1 MKKCLLSLGMGLP
14 LLAAPIAPVSAESSH
29 AKESLSLARQLNEAF
44 VAVASNSA
52 PYVVVIKVIS
62 RNADGRNEPESAPDA
77 SLDDLEPE
85 LRKFLNEHLPGRR
98 NATPAR
104 PNLGSDGYDCQGS
117 GMIFGDKGHIL
128 TNRHVVED
136 AERISIHFAD
146 GREEIAHICGV
157 DAPSDLAVLKVPVTN
172 LKPARLGD
180 SSKVRVGEFA
190 IAIGAPFDLDYSIT
204 FGHVSAKGRN
214 GVLSDPEV
222 EQDFIQTDAQINP
235 GSSGGPLLNI
245 EGEVIGINT
254 LIRGIRTGIGF
265 AIPINRA
272 KEITEQIIERGHY
285 VRTWLGIGVQAL
297 REDPI
302 LQLAVPEAEDG
313 LLVKTIE
320 ARGPARR
327 TDLKAGDVIMAIDGK
342 SVRTS
347 QDLKHSI
354 QSRRVGETVRLDVLR
369 GAHRLQVSVSAE
381 AMPDPDDT
389 VAAQPNNSNL
399 EQDPQL
405 GISVRPLT
413 SEQAEREGLPRD
425 QGVWVTQVAPGS
437 LAEAYGIKSGT
448 VLTEINRQPILG
460 TKQFKEMMRRVDTRR
475 GLAISYQADG
485 ASRFEVLR
493 ERP

>member
-1 MKKCLLSLGMGLP
+1 MGLP
-14 LLAAPIAPVSAESSH
+14 LLAALIAPAATEGSPVG
-29 AKESLSLARQLNEAF
+29 ESLSLARRLNEAF
-44 VAVASNSA
+44 VAVASTAA
-52 PYVVVIKVIS
+52 PHVVVVKVIS
-62 RNADGRNEPESAPDA
+62 RNGDGRTESESAPDA
-77 SLDDLEPE
+77 SFDDLEPE

-98 NATPAR
+98 NPSPTK
-104 PNLGSDGYDCQGS
+104 PNPGSDGYDCQGS
-117 GMIFGDKGHIL
+117 GIIFGPKGHIL

-136 AERISIHFAD
+136 AERITIHFAD
-146 GREEIAHICGV
+146 GSETIGHICGV
-157 DAPSDLAVLKVPVTN
+157 DIPSDLAVLKIPETT

-235 GSSGGPLLNI
+235 GSSGGPLVNI

-272 KEITEQIIERGHY
+272 KEIAQQIIERGHY

-297 REDPI
+297 REDPV
-302 LQLAVPEAEDG
+302 LKMAVPEAEDG

-327 TDLKAGDVIMAIDGK
+327 TDLKAGDVIVAIDGQN
-342 SVRTS
+342 VRTS

-369 GAHRLQVSVSAE
+369 GTRRLQVSIRAD

-389 VAAQPNNSNL
+389 LATQPTSSSL

-425 QGVWVTQVAPGS
+425 HGVWVTQVAPGS

-460 TKQFKEMMRRVDTRR
+460 TKEFKEMMRRVDTRR

-485 ASRFEVLR
+485 ASRFEVVR